1 MAHAPPSPLTPSNI
15 PRNLSYIAGLYERA
29 YYRTARPSLA
39 EDSGTEGSESESE
52 GRPRGRPR
60 RRRHLFGGPR
70 KRGRRRTRSAPAQ
83 GRSRGASRS
92 RSPGTRKR
100 VRFADS
106 LGLELIS
113 VRQFWPND
121 LPQVPERVQTQL
133 RRDSLSHF
141 APCLPFCP
149 PLKEPLNLQTRLL
162 EPTFPDPL
170 SMADFLPR
178 LLAQCVLLEGV
189 RAEGSCVSGTI
200 RVLNMAYEK
209 RVSVR
214 YTWDFWATEH
224 EARASYAAPA
234 GRDRDHADRFAFR
247 LPLPVPLSAG
257 IVLEFAL
264 CYLVGGKE
272 FWDNNQGRNY
282 SLRPPPCVV
291 EEDEPPSPIQDCC
304 ETGWIHF
311 L

>member
-1 MAHAPPSPLTPSNI
+1 MARAPPSPLTPSNI

-52 GRPRGRPR
+52 GKPRGRPQ
-60 RRRHLFGGPR
+60 RRRHLFGGPKR
-70 KRGRRRTRSAPAQ
+70 RGRRRTRSAPAQ

-121 LPQVPERVQTQL
+121 LPQVPERVHTQL

-149 PLKEPLNLQTRLL
+149 SVKESLNLKSRLL

-170 SMADFLPR
+170 SMPDFLPR

-189 RAEGSCVSGTI
+189 RAEGPCVSGTI
-200 RVLNMAYEK
+200 RVLNLAYEK

-234 GRDRDHADRFAFR
+234 GQDRDHADRFAFR
-247 LPLPVPLSAG
+247 LPQPVPLPADA
-257 IVLEFAL
+257 VLEFAL
-264 CYLVGGKE
+264 CYLAGGKE

-282 SLRPPPCVV
+282 ALRPPPCVV
-291 EEDEPPSPIQDCC
+291 EGDELPSPIPDCC

>member
-52 GRPRGRPR
+52 SRPRSRPR
-60 RRRHLFGGPR
+60 RRRHLFGGPKR
-70 KRGRRRTRSAPAQ
+70 RGRRRTRSAPAR
-83 GRSRGASRS
+83 GRSREASRS

-106 LGLELIS
+106 LGLELTS
-113 VRQFWPND
+113 VRRFWPND
-121 LPQVPERVQTQL
+121 LPQVPERVHAKL

-149 PLKEPLNLQTRLL
+149 PVKDPLSLRYLL

-170 SMADFLPR
+170 SMPDFLPR
-178 LLAQCVLLEGV
+178 LLTQCVLLEGA

-200 RVLNMAYEK
+200 RVLNLAYEK

-214 YTWDFWATEH
+214 YTWDSWATQH

-234 GRDRDHADRFAFR
+234 GRGRDHADRFAFR
-247 LPLPVPLSAG
+247 LPLPVPLPLG
-257 IVLEFAL
+257 VILEFAL
-264 CYLVGGKE
+264 CYTVGGNE

-282 SLRPPPCVV
+282 ALQPPPCVD
-291 EEDEPPSPIQDCC
+291 EEEEPSSPIHDCC